1 MADFPMHASNRH
13 SRVGADLPLS
23 VEGRDGKTLDDA
35 LVGDGG
41 DGAVFGLK
49 VASEDLIGSAPLPT
63 WLDVVVDVVVG
74 GVFEAGEGT
83 SR

>member
-23 VEGRDGKTLDDA
+23 VEGQEGKTLNDA

-41 DGAVFGLK
+41 DGAVFRLE
-49 VASEDLIGSAPLPT
+49 VASEHLIRSALIPT
-63 WLDVVVDVVVG
+63 WLDVVVYVVVG